1 MHAHTHTHARTH
13 SHTHTHTLCFMGI
26 GLLLTFSFYF
36 QDGSVESS
44 SDYGHVRD
52 VYAFGVLAESML
64 EKLNDLG
71 MSKLFLYI

>member
-1 MHAHTHTHARTH
+1 M
-13 SHTHTHTLCFMGI
+13 
-26 GLLLTFSFYF
+26 
-36 QDGSVESS
+36 ENS